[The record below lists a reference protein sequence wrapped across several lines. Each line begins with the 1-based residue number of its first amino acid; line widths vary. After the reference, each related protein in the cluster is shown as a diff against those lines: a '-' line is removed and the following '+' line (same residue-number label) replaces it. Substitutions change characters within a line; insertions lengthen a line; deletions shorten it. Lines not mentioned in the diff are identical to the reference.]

1 MPALRR
7 RLPREGLSPAR
18 DRHAVRPGRG
28 PVAPLPLCWLRHD
41 WNRRAMAAVRPL
53 DAGVGS
59 AAGAA
64 LRSADLP
71 DGSRPARADV
81 PGGRW
86 PGPGDVA
93 PSYLQDRQD
102 PVASLTI

>member
-1 MPALRR
+1 MAELPALRE

-18 DRHAVRPGRG
+18 DRHAVRPSCG

-41 WNRRAMAAVRPL
+41 RDRRAMAAVRLL
-53 DAGVGS
+53 DSGVVS

-64 LRSADLP
+64 LRSAYLP
-71 DGSRPARADV
+71 YGSRPARADV

-86 PGPGDVA
+86 PGPGYFA
-93 PSYLQDRQD
+93 PSYLQE
-102 PVASLTI
+102 